1 MDARFERYIE
11 NLRTVRTLSQPK
23 FSPDMKA
30 KELLETIQS
39 NAIKCFD
46 YMKENNAI
54 LNELVFQRAP
64 AELTSAEIASL
75 QEFADKMFNYAS
87 SEDCGIAY
95 KVYSLL
101 LENARIRGD
110 KPAIVRYLYG
120 KAVSLHYLNV
130 RGRDYAINPYGT
142 QVRGLFREGAGYIAE
157 YESFDKTTKGYIM
170 RCLGNSRMSMPRST
184 PEECTEYMKVFDK
197 AMGIITDPYYHQ
209 LDPDLPW
216 GKFEYAMHMDRET
229 LLSYLRHH
237 NDPVVAAKVMESAEA
252 IYRDRVLYKGEEA
265 RLQNWRVS
273 YLYKAACFHAGRCTA
288 REVVEELLD
297 IIHHTDI
304 QDYSDTGINKNLTA
318 VSYLVAYEVKMP
330 PADRREMACRTEEV
344 MDRSLRYLNN
354 VPQNQYSRVVSRAVR
369 ELVEMQAE
377 AGTAR
382 RSLLN
387 YILVA
392 HKPTYV
398 HSMMVAGLT
407 RMFVKQMLKKS
418 PELFVGV
425 MGCKTVEEVR
435 RSRIEICELAYE
447 CGLYHD
453 VGKSYVF
460 MYIGNNYRRLLD
472 EEFTCIQW
480 HTVFGYELLCNVG
493 GKDDLA
499 PAAGLVLGA
508 VGLLRLEEAA
518 GRLMHTGSKEHGR
531 MGRVVL
537 AVTLHNLPEGMVV
550 GLAAAL
556 ALQGEPEAVSGAL
569 ALALG
574 IGLQN
579 IPEGAAVSLPLA
591 QAGQGRR
598 KAVGAGAASGL
609 VEPLGALLALA
620 LAGWVSA
627 ALPWLMSAAA
637 GCMVCVT
644 AQEMIPEA
652 VEQDEPTGVISV
664 VLGFALMMALDIAL

>member
-1 MDARFERYIE
+1 MDPRFERYIE
-11 NLRTVRTLSQPK
+11 DLRTVRTLSQPK
-23 FSPDMKA
+23 FSPEMKA

-46 YMKENNAI
+46 YMKKNNAI
-54 LNELVFQRAP
+54 LNELVFRRAP

-75 QEFADKMFNYAS
+75 QEFADKMFDYAS

-101 LENARIRGD
+101 LENARLRGD
-110 KPAIVRYLYG
+110 KPAIVRCLYG

-142 QVRGLFREGAGYIAE
+142 QVRGLFQEGAGYIAE

-197 AMGIITDPYYHQ
+197 AMGIITDPYYHR
-209 LDPDLPW
+209 LDLDLPW

-237 NDPVVAAKVMESAEA
+237 NDPVVAARVMESAEA

-304 QDYSDTGINKNLTA
+304 QDYSDTGINRNLTA

-344 MDRSLRYLNN
+344 MDRSLRYLDN
-354 VPQNQYSRVVSRAVR
+354 VPQNRYSRVVSRAVR

-387 YILVA
+387 YILCLLY
-392 HKPTYV
+392 T
-398 HSMMVAGLT
+398 
-407 RMFVKQMLKKS
+407 S
-418 PELFVGV
+418 PSP
-425 MGCKTVEEVR
+425 R
-435 RSRIEICELAYE
+435 DA
-447 CGLYHD
+447 
-453 VGKSYVF
+453 
-460 MYIGNNYRRLLD
+460 
-472 EEFTCIQW
+472 
-480 HTVFGYELLCNVG
+480 
-493 GKDDLA
+493 
-499 PAAGLVLGA
+499 
-508 VGLLRLEEAA
+508 
-518 GRLMHTGSKEHGR
+518 
-531 MGRVVL
+531 
-537 AVTLHNLPEGMVV
+537 
-550 GLAAAL
+550 
-556 ALQGEPEAVSGAL
+556 
-569 ALALG
+569 
-574 IGLQN
+574 
-579 IPEGAAVSLPLA
+579 
-591 QAGQGRR
+591 
-598 KAVGAGAASGL
+598 
-609 VEPLGALLALA
+609 
-620 LAGWVSA
+620 
-627 ALPWLMSAAA
+627 
-637 GCMVCVT
+637 
-644 AQEMIPEA
+644 
-652 VEQDEPTGVISV
+652 
-664 VLGFALMMALDIAL
+664 

>member
-11 NLRTVRTLSQPK
+11 DLRTVRTLSQPK

-54 LNELVFQRAP
+54 LNELVFQRVP

-75 QEFADKMFNYAS
+75 QEFADKMFDYDS

-101 LENARIRGD
+101 LENARLRGD
-110 KPAIVRYLYG
+110 KPAIVRYLYE

-130 RGRDYAINPYGT
+130 RGIDYAINPYGT
-142 QVRGLFREGAGYIAE
+142 QVRGLFQEGASYIAE

-170 RCLGNSRMSMPRST
+170 CCLGNSRMSMPRST

-229 LLSYLRHH
+229 LLGYLRHY

-252 IYRDRVLYKGEEA
+252 TYRDQVLYKGEEA

-318 VSYLVAYEVKMP
+318 VSY
-330 PADRREMACRTEEV
+330 
-344 MDRSLRYLNN
+344 
-354 VPQNQYSRVVSRAVR
+354 SRVVSRAVR

-407 RMFVKQMLKKS
+407 RVFVKQMLKKS

-460 MYIGNNYRRLLD
+460 TYIGNNYRRLLD

-499 PAAGLVLGA
+499 PAALYHHTFYDGHGGYPKNYPPCPAGIKPIVDALTVADSLDAATDNIGRCYTMAKPVDMLLGEFHA
-508 VGLLRLEEAA
+508 QRGTRYAPE
-518 GRLMHTGSKEHGR
+518 
-531 MGRVVL
+531 VV
-537 AVTLHNLPEGMVV
+537 
-550 GLAAAL
+550 
-556 ALQGEPEAVSGAL
+556 
-569 ALALG
+569 
-574 IGLQN
+574 
-579 IPEGAAVSLPLA
+579 
-591 QAGQGRR
+591 
-598 KAVGAGAASGL
+598 
-609 VEPLGALLALA
+609 ALLD
-620 LAGWVSA
+620 
-627 ALPWLMSAAA
+627 
-637 GCMVCVT
+637 
-644 AQEMIPEA
+644 
-652 VEQDEPTGVISV
+652 DEDFCRGLKETLDETRKSV
-664 VLGFALMMALDIAL
+664 YLEVYHVKR

>member
-39 NAIKCFD
+39 NAIKCFG

-101 LENARIRGD
+101 LENARLRGD

-142 QVRGLFREGAGYIAE
+142 QVRGLFQEGAGYIAE

-304 QDYSDTGINKNLTA
+304 QDYSDIGINKNLTA

-382 RSLLN
+382 RS
-387 YILVA
+387 
-392 HKPTYV
+392 
-398 HSMMVAGLT
+398 
-407 RMFVKQMLKKS
+407 
-418 PELFVGV
+418 
-425 MGCKTVEEVR
+425 
-435 RSRIEICELAYE
+435 RIEICELAYE

-499 PAAGLVLGA
+499 PAALYHHTFYDGHGGYPKNYPPCPAGIKPIVDALTVADSLDAATDNIGRCYTMAKPVDTLLGEFRA
-508 VGLLRLEEAA
+508 QRGTRYAPE
-518 GRLMHTGSKEHGR
+518 
-531 MGRVVL
+531 VV
-537 AVTLHNLPEGMVV
+537 
-550 GLAAAL
+550 
-556 ALQGEPEAVSGAL
+556 
-569 ALALG
+569 
-574 IGLQN
+574 
-579 IPEGAAVSLPLA
+579 
-591 QAGQGRR
+591 
-598 KAVGAGAASGL
+598 
-609 VEPLGALLALA
+609 ALLD
-620 LAGWVSA
+620 
-627 ALPWLMSAAA
+627 
-637 GCMVCVT
+637 
-644 AQEMIPEA
+644 
-652 VEQDEPTGVISV
+652 DEEFCRDLKETLDETRKSV
-664 VLGFALMMALDIAL
+664 YLEVYHVKR

>member
-1 MDARFERYIE
+1 MDARFERYVE

-142 QVRGLFREGAGYIAE
+142 QVRGLFQEGAGYIAE

-288 REVVEELLD
+288 REVFEERLLD
-297 IIHHTDI
+297 DSA
-304 QDYSDTGINKNLTA
+304 DDSDFGINKNLTA

-377 AGTAR
+377 TGTAR

-499 PAAGLVLGA
+499 PAALYHHTFYDGHGGYPKNYPPCPAFAETYAFCGEPMMVDVVAAEETEVLFLNMDVLIHTPHPDSEWQPILVQN
-508 VGLLRLEEAA
+508 LLNISLHKNLALSERIFCTAPKTVR
-518 GRLMHTGSKEHGR
+518 GRLLLYLSNQAAKAGSKSFRIPFDRQG
-531 MGRVVL
+531 L
-537 AVTLHNLPEGMVV
+537 ADHLNLDRSALSKELGKMRDEGILETTKNEFTLHELPE
-550 GLAAAL
+550 
-556 ALQGEPEAVSGAL
+556 
-569 ALALG
+569 
-574 IGLQN
+574 
-579 IPEGAAVSLPLA
+579 
-591 QAGQGRR
+591 
-598 KAVGAGAASGL
+598 
-609 VEPLGALLALA
+609 
-620 LAGWVSA
+620 
-627 ALPWLMSAAA
+627 
-637 GCMVCVT
+637 
-644 AQEMIPEA
+644 
-652 VEQDEPTGVISV
+652 
-664 VLGFALMMALDIAL
+664 

>member
-1 MDARFERYIE
+1 M
-11 NLRTVRTLSQPK
+11 
-23 FSPDMKA
+23 
-30 KELLETIQS
+30 
-39 NAIKCFD
+39 
-46 YMKENNAI
+46 
-54 LNELVFQRAP
+54 FQRVP

-75 QEFADKMFNYAS
+75 QEFADKMFDYDS

-101 LENARIRGD
+101 LENARLRGD
-110 KPAIVRYLYG
+110 KPAIVRYLYE

-130 RGRDYAINPYGT
+130 RGIDYAINPYWT
-142 QVRGLFREGAGYIAE
+142 QVRGLFQEGASYIAE

-170 RCLGNSRMSMPRST
+170 CCLGNSRMSMPRST

-229 LLSYLRHH
+229 LLGYLRHY

-252 IYRDRVLYKGEEA
+252 IYRDQVLYKGEEA

-273 YLYKAACFHAGRCTA
+273 YFYKAACFHAGRCTA

-318 VSYLVAYEVKMP
+318 VSYLMAYEVKMP

-453 VGKSYVF
+453 VGMSYVF

-472 EEFTCIQW
+472 EEFMRPG
-480 HTVFGYELLCNVG
+480 TVLFRAAVQCGRKGRPGPG
-493 GKDDLA
+493 GAL
-499 PAAGLVLGA
+499 PPY
-508 VGLLRLEEAA
+508 LLR
-518 GRLMHTGSKEHGR
+518 RTR
-531 MGRVVL
+531 R
-537 AVTLHNLPEGMVV
+537 LPEKLSALPGGHQAHRDALTVADSLDAATDNIGRCYTMAKPVDTLLGEFRAQRGTRYAPEVV
-550 GLAAAL
+550 
-556 ALQGEPEAVSGAL
+556 
-569 ALALG
+569 
-574 IGLQN
+574 
-579 IPEGAAVSLPLA
+579 
-591 QAGQGRR
+591 
-598 KAVGAGAASGL
+598 
-609 VEPLGALLALA
+609 ALLD
-620 LAGWVSA
+620 
-627 ALPWLMSAAA
+627 
-637 GCMVCVT
+637 
-644 AQEMIPEA
+644 
-652 VEQDEPTGVISV
+652 DEDFCRGLKETLDETRKSV
-664 VLGFALMMALDIAL
+664 YLEVYHVKR

>member
-101 LENARIRGD
+101 LENARLRGD

-130 RGRDYAINPYGT
+130 RGCDYAINPYGT
-142 QVRGLFREGAGYIAE
+142 QVRGLFQEGAGYIAE

-330 PADRREMACRTEEV
+330 PADRREMAYRTEEV

-377 AGTAR
+377 TGTA
-382 RSLLN
+382 
-387 YILVA
+387 
-392 HKPTYV
+392 
-398 HSMMVAGLT
+398 
-407 RMFVKQMLKKS
+407 
-418 PELFVGV
+418 
-425 MGCKTVEEVR
+425 R

-499 PAAGLVLGA
+499 PAALYHHTFYDGHGGYPKNYPPCPADIKPIVDALTVADSLDAATDNIGRCYTMAKPVDTLLGEFHA
-508 VGLLRLEEAA
+508 QRGTRYAPE
-518 GRLMHTGSKEHGR
+518 
-531 MGRVVL
+531 VV
-537 AVTLHNLPEGMVV
+537 
-550 GLAAAL
+550 
-556 ALQGEPEAVSGAL
+556 
-569 ALALG
+569 
-574 IGLQN
+574 
-579 IPEGAAVSLPLA
+579 
-591 QAGQGRR
+591 
-598 KAVGAGAASGL
+598 
-609 VEPLGALLALA
+609 ALLD
-620 LAGWVSA
+620 
-627 ALPWLMSAAA
+627 
-637 GCMVCVT
+637 
-644 AQEMIPEA
+644 
-652 VEQDEPTGVISV
+652 DEEFSRDLKETLDETRKSV
-664 VLGFALMMALDIAL
+664 YLEVYHVKR

>member
-1 MDARFERYIE
+1 MDPRFERYIE
-11 NLRTVRTLSQPK
+11 DLRTVRTLSQPK

-54 LNELVFQRAP
+54 LNELVFRRAP

-75 QEFADKMFNYAS
+75 QEFADKMFDYAS

-142 QVRGLFREGAGYIAE
+142 QVRGLFQEGAGYIAE

-197 AMGIITDPYYHQ
+197 AMGIIADPYYHR

-237 NDPVVAAKVMESAEA
+237 NDPVVAVRVMESAEA
-252 IYRDRVLYKGEEA
+252 IYRDRVLYKGEES

-273 YLYKAACFHAGRCTA
+273 YLYKAACFHAGRGTA

-344 MDRSLRYLNN
+344 MDRSLRYLDN
-354 VPQNQYSRVVSRAVR
+354 VPQNRYSRVVSRAVR

-382 RSLLN
+382 RS
-387 YILVA
+387 
-392 HKPTYV
+392 
-398 HSMMVAGLT
+398 
-407 RMFVKQMLKKS
+407 
-418 PELFVGV
+418 
-425 MGCKTVEEVR
+425 
-435 RSRIEICELAYE
+435 RIEICELAYE

-453 VGKSYVF
+453 VGKSCVF
-460 MYIGNNYRRLLD
+460 LYIGNNYRRLLD

-480 HTVFGYELLCNVG
+480 HTVFGCELLCNVG

-499 PAAGLVLGA
+499 PAALYHHTFYDGHGGYPKNYPPCPAGIKPIVDALTVADSLDAATDNIGRCYTMAKPVDTLLGEFHA
-508 VGLLRLEEAA
+508 QRGTRYAPE
-518 GRLMHTGSKEHGR
+518 
-531 MGRVVL
+531 VV
-537 AVTLHNLPEGMVV
+537 
-550 GLAAAL
+550 
-556 ALQGEPEAVSGAL
+556 
-569 ALALG
+569 
-574 IGLQN
+574 
-579 IPEGAAVSLPLA
+579 
-591 QAGQGRR
+591 
-598 KAVGAGAASGL
+598 
-609 VEPLGALLALA
+609 ALLD
-620 LAGWVSA
+620 
-627 ALPWLMSAAA
+627 
-637 GCMVCVT
+637 
-644 AQEMIPEA
+644 
-652 VEQDEPTGVISV
+652 DEDFCRDLKETLDETRKSV
-664 VLGFALMMALDIAL
+664 YLEVYHVKR

>member
-1 MDARFERYIE
+1 MDPRFERYIE
-11 NLRTVRTLSQPK
+11 DLRTVRTLSQPK

-54 LNELVFQRAP
+54 LNELVFRRAP

-75 QEFADKMFNYAS
+75 QEFADKMFDYAS

-142 QVRGLFREGAGYIAE
+142 QVRGLFQEGAGYIAE

-197 AMGIITDPYYHQ
+197 AMGIIADPYYHR

-237 NDPVVAAKVMESAEA
+237 NDPVVAVRVMESAEA

-273 YLYKAACFHAGRCTA
+273 YLYKAACFHAGRGTA

-344 MDRSLRYLNN
+344 MDRSLRYLDN
-354 VPQNQYSRVVSRAVR
+354 VP
-369 ELVEMQAE
+369 
-377 AGTAR
+377 
-382 RSLLN
+382 
-387 YILVA
+387 
-392 HKPTYV
+392 H
-398 HSMMVAGLT
+398 
-407 RMFVKQMLKKS
+407 
-418 PELFVGV
+418 
-425 MGCKTVEEVR
+425 
-435 RSRIEICELAYE
+435 
-447 CGLYHD
+447 
-453 VGKSYVF
+453 
-460 MYIGNNYRRLLD
+460 
-472 EEFTCIQW
+472 
-480 HTVFGYELLCNVG
+480 LC
-493 GKDDLA
+493 
-499 PAAGLVLGA
+499 
-508 VGLLRLEEAA
+508 
-518 GRLMHTGSKEHGR
+518 
-531 MGRVVL
+531 
-537 AVTLHNLPEGMVV
+537 
-550 GLAAAL
+550 
-556 ALQGEPEAVSGAL
+556 
-569 ALALG
+569 
-574 IGLQN
+574 
-579 IPEGAAVSLPLA
+579 
-591 QAGQGRR
+591 
-598 KAVGAGAASGL
+598 
-609 VEPLGALLALA
+609 
-620 LAGWVSA
+620 
-627 ALPWLMSAAA
+627 
-637 GCMVCVT
+637 
-644 AQEMIPEA
+644 
-652 VEQDEPTGVISV
+652 
-664 VLGFALMMALDIAL
+664 

>member
-11 NLRTVRTLSQPK
+11 DLRTVRTLSQPK

-54 LNELVFQRAP
+54 LNELVFQRVP

-75 QEFADKMFNYAS
+75 QEFADKMFDYDS

-101 LENARIRGD
+101 LENARLRGD
-110 KPAIVRYLYG
+110 KPAIVRYLYE

-130 RGRDYAINPYGT
+130 RGIDYAINPYGT
-142 QVRGLFREGAGYIAE
+142 QVRGLFQEGASYIAE

-170 RCLGNSRMSMPRST
+170 CCLGNSRMSMPRST

-229 LLSYLRHH
+229 LLGYLRHY

-252 IYRDRVLYKGEEA
+252 IYRDQVLYKGEEA

-273 YLYKAACFHAGRCTA
+273 YFYKAACFHAGRCTA

-318 VSYLVAYEVKMP
+318 VSYLMAYEVKMP

-354 VPQNQYSRVVSRAVR
+354 VPQNRYSRVVSRAVR

-377 AGTAR
+377 AGTA
-382 RSLLN
+382 
-387 YILVA
+387 
-392 HKPTYV
+392 
-398 HSMMVAGLT
+398 
-407 RMFVKQMLKKS
+407 
-418 PELFVGV
+418 
-425 MGCKTVEEVR
+425 R

-460 MYIGNNYRRLLD
+460 TYIGNNYRRLLD

-499 PAAGLVLGA
+499 PAALYHHTFYDGHGGYPKNYPPCPAGIKPIVDALTVADSLDAATDNIGRCYTMAKPVDTLLGEFHA
-508 VGLLRLEEAA
+508 QRGTRYAPE
-518 GRLMHTGSKEHGR
+518 
-531 MGRVVL
+531 VV
-537 AVTLHNLPEGMVV
+537 
-550 GLAAAL
+550 
-556 ALQGEPEAVSGAL
+556 
-569 ALALG
+569 
-574 IGLQN
+574 
-579 IPEGAAVSLPLA
+579 
-591 QAGQGRR
+591 
-598 KAVGAGAASGL
+598 
-609 VEPLGALLALA
+609 ALLD
-620 LAGWVSA
+620 
-627 ALPWLMSAAA
+627 
-637 GCMVCVT
+637 
-644 AQEMIPEA
+644 
-652 VEQDEPTGVISV
+652 DEDFCRGLKETLDETRKSV
-664 VLGFALMMALDIAL
+664 YLEVYHVKR

>member
-1 MDARFERYIE
+1 MDARFERYVE

-130 RGRDYAINPYGT
+130 RGRDYAINPYGA
-142 QVRGLFREGAGYIAE
+142 QVRGLFQEGAGYIAE

-229 LLSYLRHH
+229 LLGYLRRY

-273 YLYKAACFHAGRCTA
+273 YYYKAACFHAGRCTA

-318 VSYLVAYEVKMP
+318 VSYLMAYEVKMP

-425 MGCKTVEEVR
+425 MAAR
-435 RSRIEICELAYE
+435 RWR
-447 CGLYHD
+447 
-453 VGKSYVF
+453 KS
-460 MYIGNNYRRLLD
+460 
-472 EEFTCIQW
+472 
-480 HTVFGYELLCNVG
+480 
-493 GKDDLA
+493 A
-499 PAAGLVLGA
+499 
-508 VGLLRLEEAA
+508 
-518 GRLMHTGSKEHGR
+518 
-531 MGRVVL
+531 
-537 AVTLHNLPEGMVV
+537 
-550 GLAAAL
+550 AAAL
-556 ALQGEPEAVSGAL
+556 KYVSW
-569 ALALG
+569 
-574 IGLQN
+574 
-579 IPEGAAVSLPLA
+579 P
-591 QAGQGRR
+591 
-598 KAVGAGAASGL
+598 
-609 VEPLGALLALA
+609 
-620 LAGWVSA
+620 
-627 ALPWLMSAAA
+627 MSAAFTT
-637 GCMVCVT
+637 M
-644 AQEMIPEA
+644 
-652 VEQDEPTGVISV
+652 
-664 VLGFALMMALDIAL
+664 

>member
-1 MDARFERYIE
+1 MDPRFERYIE
-11 NLRTVRTLSQPK
+11 DLRTVRTLSQPK
-23 FSPDMKA
+23 FSPEMKA

-39 NAIKCFD
+39 NAIRCFD

-75 QEFADKMFNYAS
+75 QEFADKMFDYAS

-101 LENARIRGD
+101 LENARLRGD

-142 QVRGLFREGAGYIAE
+142 QVRGLFQEGAGYIAE

-197 AMGIITDPYYHQ
+197 AMGIIADPYYHR

-237 NDPVVAAKVMESAEA
+237 NDPVVAVRVMESAEA

-344 MDRSLRYLNN
+344 MDRSLRYLDN
-354 VPQNQYSRVVSRAVR
+354 VPQNRYSRVVSRAVR

-382 RSLLN
+382 RS
-387 YILVA
+387 
-392 HKPTYV
+392 
-398 HSMMVAGLT
+398 
-407 RMFVKQMLKKS
+407 
-418 PELFVGV
+418 
-425 MGCKTVEEVR
+425 
-435 RSRIEICELAYE
+435 RIEICELAYE

-453 VGKSYVF
+453 VGKSCVF
-460 MYIGNNYRRLLD
+460 LYIGNNYRRLLD

-480 HTVFGYELLCNVG
+480 HTVFGCELLCNVG

-499 PAAGLVLGA
+499 PAALYHHTFYDGHGGYPKNYPPCPAGIKPIVDALTVADSLDAATDNIGRCYTMAKPVDTLLGEFHA
-508 VGLLRLEEAA
+508 QRGTRYAPE
-518 GRLMHTGSKEHGR
+518 
-531 MGRVVL
+531 VV
-537 AVTLHNLPEGMVV
+537 
-550 GLAAAL
+550 
-556 ALQGEPEAVSGAL
+556 
-569 ALALG
+569 
-574 IGLQN
+574 
-579 IPEGAAVSLPLA
+579 
-591 QAGQGRR
+591 
-598 KAVGAGAASGL
+598 
-609 VEPLGALLALA
+609 ALLD
-620 LAGWVSA
+620 
-627 ALPWLMSAAA
+627 
-637 GCMVCVT
+637 
-644 AQEMIPEA
+644 
-652 VEQDEPTGVISV
+652 DEEFCRDLKETLDETRKSV
-664 VLGFALMMALDIAL
+664 YLEVYHVKR

>member
-1 MDARFERYIE
+1 MDPRFERYIE
-11 NLRTVRTLSQPK
+11 DLRTVRTLSQPK

-39 NAIKCFD
+39 NAIRCFD
-46 YMKENNAI
+46 CMKENNAI
-54 LNELVFQRAP
+54 LNELVFRRAP

-75 QEFADKMFNYAS
+75 QEFADKMFDYAS

-101 LENARIRGD
+101 LENARLRGD

-142 QVRGLFREGAGYIAE
+142 QVRGLFQEGAGYIAE

-184 PEECTEYMKVFDK
+184 SEECTEYMKVFDK
-197 AMGIITDPYYHQ
+197 AMGIITDPYYHR

-237 NDPVVAAKVMESAEA
+237 NDPVVAARVMESAEA

-344 MDRSLRYLNN
+344 MDRSLRYLDN
-354 VPQNQYSRVVSRAVR
+354 VPQNRYSRVVSRAVR

-398 HSMMVAGLT
+398 HSMICLLYTSPSPRDT
-407 RMFVKQMLKKS
+407 R
-418 PELFVGV
+418 
-425 MGCKTVEEVR
+425 
-435 RSRIEICELAYE
+435 
-447 CGLYHD
+447 
-453 VGKSYVF
+453 
-460 MYIGNNYRRLLD
+460 
-472 EEFTCIQW
+472 
-480 HTVFGYELLCNVG
+480 
-493 GKDDLA
+493 
-499 PAAGLVLGA
+499 
-508 VGLLRLEEAA
+508 
-518 GRLMHTGSKEHGR
+518 
-531 MGRVVL
+531 
-537 AVTLHNLPEGMVV
+537 
-550 GLAAAL
+550 
-556 ALQGEPEAVSGAL
+556 
-569 ALALG
+569 
-574 IGLQN
+574 
-579 IPEGAAVSLPLA
+579 
-591 QAGQGRR
+591 
-598 KAVGAGAASGL
+598 
-609 VEPLGALLALA
+609 
-620 LAGWVSA
+620 
-627 ALPWLMSAAA
+627 
-637 GCMVCVT
+637 
-644 AQEMIPEA
+644 
-652 VEQDEPTGVISV
+652 
-664 VLGFALMMALDIAL
+664 

>member
-11 NLRTVRTLSQPK
+11 DLRTVRTLSQPK

-75 QEFADKMFNYAS
+75 QEFADKMFDYDS

-101 LENARIRGD
+101 LENARLRGD
-110 KPAIVRYLYG
+110 KPAIVRYLYE

-130 RGRDYAINPYGT
+130 RGIDYAINPYGT
-142 QVRGLFREGAGYIAE
+142 QVRGLFQEGASYIAE

-170 RCLGNSRMSMPRST
+170 CCLGNSRMSMPRST

-197 AMGIITDPYYHQ
+197 AMGIITDPYYHR

-229 LLSYLRHH
+229 LLGYLRHY

-318 VSYLVAYEVKMP
+318 VSYLVAYEVEMP
-330 PADRREMACRTEEV
+330 PADRREMAYLTEEV

-354 VPQNQYSRVVSRAVR
+354 VPQNRYSRVVSRAVR

-377 AGTAR
+377 AGTA
-382 RSLLN
+382 
-387 YILVA
+387 
-392 HKPTYV
+392 
-398 HSMMVAGLT
+398 
-407 RMFVKQMLKKS
+407 
-418 PELFVGV
+418 
-425 MGCKTVEEVR
+425 R

-460 MYIGNNYRRLLD
+460 TYIGNNYRRLLD

-499 PAAGLVLGA
+499 PAALYHHTFYDGHGGYPKNYPPCPAGIKPIVDALTVADSLDAATDNIGRCYTTAKPVDTLLGEFHA
-508 VGLLRLEEAA
+508 QRGTRYAPE
-518 GRLMHTGSKEHGR
+518 
-531 MGRVVL
+531 VV
-537 AVTLHNLPEGMVV
+537 
-550 GLAAAL
+550 
-556 ALQGEPEAVSGAL
+556 
-569 ALALG
+569 
-574 IGLQN
+574 
-579 IPEGAAVSLPLA
+579 
-591 QAGQGRR
+591 
-598 KAVGAGAASGL
+598 
-609 VEPLGALLALA
+609 ALLD
-620 LAGWVSA
+620 
-627 ALPWLMSAAA
+627 
-637 GCMVCVT
+637 
-644 AQEMIPEA
+644 
-652 VEQDEPTGVISV
+652 DEDFCRGLKETLDETRKSV
-664 VLGFALMMALDIAL
+664 YLEVYHVKR

>member
-1 MDARFERYIE
+1 MDPRFERYIE
-11 NLRTVRTLSQPK
+11 DLRTVRTLSQPK

-54 LNELVFQRAP
+54 LNELVFRRAP

-75 QEFADKMFNYAS
+75 QEFADKMFDYAS

-101 LENARIRGD
+101 LENARLRGD

-197 AMGIITDPYYHQ
+197 AMGIITDPYYHR

-237 NDPVVAAKVMESAEA
+237 NDPVVAARVMESAEA

-304 QDYSDTGINKNLTA
+304 QDYSDTGINRNLTA

-330 PADRREMACRTEEV
+330 PADQREMACRTEEV
-344 MDRSLRYLNN
+344 MDRSLRYLDN
-354 VPQNQYSRVVSRAVR
+354 VPQNRYSRVVSRAVR

-377 AGTAR
+377 AGTA
-382 RSLLN
+382 
-387 YILVA
+387 
-392 HKPTYV
+392 
-398 HSMMVAGLT
+398 
-407 RMFVKQMLKKS
+407 
-418 PELFVGV
+418 
-425 MGCKTVEEVR
+425 R

-460 MYIGNNYRRLLD
+460 LYIGNNYRRLLD

-480 HTVFGYELLCNVG
+480 HTVFGCELLCNVG

-499 PAAGLVLGA
+499 PAALYHHTFYDGHGGYPKNYPPCPAGIKPIVDALTVADSLDAATDNIGRCYTMA
-508 VGLLRLEEAA
+508 KPVDTLLDEFHAQRGTRYAPE
-518 GRLMHTGSKEHGR
+518 
-531 MGRVVL
+531 VV
-537 AVTLHNLPEGMVV
+537 
-550 GLAAAL
+550 
-556 ALQGEPEAVSGAL
+556 
-569 ALALG
+569 
-574 IGLQN
+574 
-579 IPEGAAVSLPLA
+579 
-591 QAGQGRR
+591 
-598 KAVGAGAASGL
+598 
-609 VEPLGALLALA
+609 ALLD
-620 LAGWVSA
+620 
-627 ALPWLMSAAA
+627 
-637 GCMVCVT
+637 
-644 AQEMIPEA
+644 
-652 VEQDEPTGVISV
+652 DEEFCRDLKETLDETRKSV
-664 VLGFALMMALDIAL
+664 YLEVYHVKR

>member
-11 NLRTVRTLSQPK
+11 DLRTVRTLSQPK

-54 LNELVFQRAP
+54 LNELVFQRVP

-75 QEFADKMFNYAS
+75 QEFADKMFDYDS

-101 LENARIRGD
+101 LENARLRGD
-110 KPAIVRYLYG
+110 KPAIVRYLYE

-130 RGRDYAINPYGT
+130 RGIDYAINPYGT
-142 QVRGLFREGAGYIAE
+142 QVRGLFQEGASYIAE

-170 RCLGNSRMSMPRST
+170 CCLGNSRMSMPRST

-229 LLSYLRHH
+229 LLGYLRHY

-252 IYRDRVLYKGEEA
+252 IYRDQVLYKGEEA

-318 VSYLVAYEVKMP
+318 VSYLVAYEVEMP
-330 PADRREMACRTEEV
+330 PADRREMAYLTEEV

-382 RSLLN
+382 RS
-387 YILVA
+387 
-392 HKPTYV
+392 
-398 HSMMVAGLT
+398 
-407 RMFVKQMLKKS
+407 
-418 PELFVGV
+418 
-425 MGCKTVEEVR
+425 
-435 RSRIEICELAYE
+435 RIEICELAYE

-460 MYIGNNYRRLLD
+460 TYIGNNYRRLLD

-499 PAAGLVLGA
+499 PAALYHHTFYDGHGGYPKNYPPCPAGIKPIVDALTVADSLDAATDNIGRCYTMAKPVDTLLGEFHA
-508 VGLLRLEEAA
+508 QRGTRYAPE
-518 GRLMHTGSKEHGR
+518 
-531 MGRVVL
+531 VV
-537 AVTLHNLPEGMVV
+537 
-550 GLAAAL
+550 
-556 ALQGEPEAVSGAL
+556 
-569 ALALG
+569 
-574 IGLQN
+574 
-579 IPEGAAVSLPLA
+579 
-591 QAGQGRR
+591 
-598 KAVGAGAASGL
+598 
-609 VEPLGALLALA
+609 ALLD
-620 LAGWVSA
+620 
-627 ALPWLMSAAA
+627 
-637 GCMVCVT
+637 
-644 AQEMIPEA
+644 
-652 VEQDEPTGVISV
+652 DEDFCRGLKETLDETRKSV
-664 VLGFALMMALDIAL
+664 YLEVYHVKR

>member
-95 KVYSLL
+95 KAYSLL

-142 QVRGLFREGAGYIAE
+142 QVRGLFQEGAGYIAE

-377 AGTAR
+377 TGTA
-382 RSLLN
+382 
-387 YILVA
+387 
-392 HKPTYV
+392 
-398 HSMMVAGLT
+398 
-407 RMFVKQMLKKS
+407 
-418 PELFVGV
+418 
-425 MGCKTVEEVR
+425 R

-499 PAAGLVLGA
+499 PAALYHHTFYDGHGGYPKNYPPCPAGIKPIVDALTVADSLDAATDNIGRCYTMAKPVDTLLGEFRA
-508 VGLLRLEEAA
+508 QRGTRYAPE
-518 GRLMHTGSKEHGR
+518 
-531 MGRVVL
+531 VV
-537 AVTLHNLPEGMVV
+537 
-550 GLAAAL
+550 
-556 ALQGEPEAVSGAL
+556 
-569 ALALG
+569 
-574 IGLQN
+574 
-579 IPEGAAVSLPLA
+579 
-591 QAGQGRR
+591 
-598 KAVGAGAASGL
+598 
-609 VEPLGALLALA
+609 ALLD
-620 LAGWVSA
+620 
-627 ALPWLMSAAA
+627 
-637 GCMVCVT
+637 
-644 AQEMIPEA
+644 
-652 VEQDEPTGVISV
+652 DEDFCRDLKETLDETRKSV
-664 VLGFALMMALDIAL
+664 YLEVYHVKR

>member
-1 MDARFERYIE
+1 
-11 NLRTVRTLSQPK
+11 
-23 FSPDMKA
+23 MKA

-54 LNELVFQRAP
+54 LNELVFQRVP

-75 QEFADKMFNYAS
+75 QEFADKMFDYDS

-101 LENARIRGD
+101 LENARLRGD
-110 KPAIVRYLYG
+110 KPAIVRYLYE

-130 RGRDYAINPYGT
+130 RGIDYAINPYGT
-142 QVRGLFREGAGYIAE
+142 QVRGLFQEGASYIAE

-170 RCLGNSRMSMPRST
+170 CCLGNSRMSMPRST

-229 LLSYLRHH
+229 LLGYLRHY

-252 IYRDRVLYKGEEA
+252 IYRDQVLYKGEEA

-318 VSYLVAYEVKMP
+318 VSYLVAYEVEMP
-330 PADRREMACRTEEV
+330 PADRREMAYLTEEV

-382 RSLLN
+382 RS
-387 YILVA
+387 
-392 HKPTYV
+392 
-398 HSMMVAGLT
+398 
-407 RMFVKQMLKKS
+407 
-418 PELFVGV
+418 
-425 MGCKTVEEVR
+425 
-435 RSRIEICELAYE
+435 RIEICELAYE

-460 MYIGNNYRRLLD
+460 TYIGNNYRRLLD

-499 PAAGLVLGA
+499 PAALYHHTFYDGHGGYPKNYPPCPAGIKPIVDALTVADSLDAATDNIGRCYTMAKPVDTLLGEFHA
-508 VGLLRLEEAA
+508 QRGTRYAPE
-518 GRLMHTGSKEHGR
+518 
-531 MGRVVL
+531 VV
-537 AVTLHNLPEGMVV
+537 
-550 GLAAAL
+550 
-556 ALQGEPEAVSGAL
+556 
-569 ALALG
+569 
-574 IGLQN
+574 
-579 IPEGAAVSLPLA
+579 
-591 QAGQGRR
+591 
-598 KAVGAGAASGL
+598 
-609 VEPLGALLALA
+609 ALLD
-620 LAGWVSA
+620 
-627 ALPWLMSAAA
+627 
-637 GCMVCVT
+637 
-644 AQEMIPEA
+644 
-652 VEQDEPTGVISV
+652 DEDFCRGLKETLDETRKSV
-664 VLGFALMMALDIAL
+664 YLEVYHVKR